1 VLLRSL
7 LREKASAAAA
17 VASRAAAKASV
28 MSAAIGTPVNQ
39 IRLTNVAYVRLQKK
53 GKRFEIAC
61 YRNKVLSW
69 RSKVETDLSEVLQ
82 IDTVFCNVSKGNL
95 ASSKD
100 LLEAFG
106 TADQKLVCREILE
119 KGEMQV
125 SEQERGALYESMFR
139 DVAAIVVDKSV
150 NPENNRPYTISMI
163 QNAMKQ
169 LGVTHMLA
177 VSAVGIMKESIQPG
191 EMVIPD
197 QIFDRTRGY
206 RASSFFGDG
215 IVGHVMFGDP
225 FCPEMRTI
233 IKNAAVG
240 EHARFHEGGT
250 YVCMEGPAFSTRAES
265 EFYRK
270 TIAPAVIGMTA
281 LPEAKLA
288 REAEICYGMLALATD
303 YDCWHETEE
312 DVSVEAVLAVVR
324 ANATLANNII
334 KRVANTIPATSRSE
348 LLYAAKYAIMTDRTM
363 IPESA
368 LQRTEVLWG
377 HYFAK

>member
-1 VLLRSL
+1 MHKKTEAMPPKKVVLGVIGGSGVYKMDGFQFVREHNITTPFGFPSDAILEGKLAERSVFFL
-7 LREKASAAAA
+7 PRHG
-17 VASRAAAKASV
+17 R
-28 MSAAIGTPVNQ
+28 GHRFTP
-39 IRLTNVAYVRLQKK
+39 
-53 GKRFEIAC
+53 
-61 YRNKVLSW
+61 
-69 RSKVETDLSEVLQ
+69 SEVNYRAN
-82 IDTVFCNVSKGNL
+82 I
-95 ASSKD
+95 
-100 LLEAFG
+100 
-106 TADQKLVCREILE
+106 
-119 KGEMQV
+119 
-125 SEQERGALYESMFR
+125 Y
-139 DVAAIVVDKSV
+139 
-150 NPENNRPYTISMI
+150 
-163 QNAMKQ
+163 AMKQ

-191 EMVIPD
+191 DMVIPD

-240 EHARFHEGGT
+240 EHAQFHEGGT

>member
-1 VLLRSL
+1 MHKKTEAMPPKKVVLGVIGGSGVYKMDGFQFVREHNITTPFGSPSDAILEGKLAERSVFFL
-7 LREKASAAAA
+7 PRHG
-17 VASRAAAKASV
+17 R
-28 MSAAIGTPVNQ
+28 GHRFTP
-39 IRLTNVAYVRLQKK
+39 
-53 GKRFEIAC
+53 
-61 YRNKVLSW
+61 
-69 RSKVETDLSEVLQ
+69 SEVNYRAN
-82 IDTVFCNVSKGNL
+82 I
-95 ASSKD
+95 
-100 LLEAFG
+100 
-106 TADQKLVCREILE
+106 
-119 KGEMQV
+119 
-125 SEQERGALYESMFR
+125 Y
-139 DVAAIVVDKSV
+139 
-150 NPENNRPYTISMI
+150 
-163 QNAMKQ
+163 AMKQ

-191 EMVIPD
+191 DMVIPD

-240 EHARFHEGGT
+240 EHAQFHEGGT